1 MGFYTN
7 IKKDEDSELEKEDN
21 GLEEQYQKMYKKI
34 ARDFVHIKD
43 FQEVMLN
50 IIENKSFIFALVDAL
65 KRENAINTALEYK
78 KNLETSKNNRKKYKD
93 IIEEETEND

>member
-7 IKKDEDSELEKEDN
+7 IKKEEDSEVEKEDN
-21 GLEEQYQKMYKKI
+21 ALEEQYQKMYKKI
-34 ARDFVHIKD
+34 ARDFVHLKD
-43 FQEVMLN
+43 FQEIMLR
-50 IIENKSFIFALVDAL
+50 IIENKSFVFALANAL

-93 IIEEETEND
+93 IIQEEINND